1 MTSTPA
7 RLAAALY
14 ILAACPAA
22 LAQANTKAMEDLA
35 ALERTLS
42 RPLPVYPGAKLDFE
56 DATERHCCAFST
68 RDAVGKVTGF
78 YERTVKA
85 TVLDLPG
92 LLKKYPELA
101 KTAALKE
108 QPPGMTL
115 RYVVL
120 AEIAEGGRRAVDAME
135 VVCAGGTC
143 RFQVASKRLLPA
155 DQHFQDEWK
164 AHFAQASATGVT
176 APVQLAKA
184 LPLVDLAGFTREPV
198 QTDEGDLPS
207 VQLRWEKGGGEGSS
221 YVLNLADLKGA
232 QEPLDDHL
240 STGGTAGFKKVKVNG
255 TWPGVDLLQETGD
268 GTYHA
273 ERRFVVHGRYA
284 VELVYDGRGSPAAT
298 FDRLCKELKAD
309 ALPR

>member
-1 MTSTPA
+1 M
-7 RLAAALY
+7 
-14 ILAACPAA
+14 LAACPAA

-164 AHFAQASATGVT
+164 AHFAQAKCDGRHRAGPARQGAAARRPGRVH
-176 APVQLAKA
+176 ARAGPDRRGGHA
-184 LPLVDLAGFTREPV
+184 LGPAAL
-198 QTDEGDLPS
+198 
-207 VQLRWEKGGGEGSS
+207 GEGRRREAPPTSS
-221 YVLNLADLKGA
+221 
-232 QEPLDDHL
+232 
-240 STGGTAGFKKVKVNG
+240 
-255 TWPGVDLLQETGD
+255 TWPT
-268 GTYHA
+268 
-273 ERRFVVHGRYA
+273 
-284 VELVYDGRGSPAAT
+284 
-298 FDRLCKELKAD
+298 
-309 ALPR
+309 